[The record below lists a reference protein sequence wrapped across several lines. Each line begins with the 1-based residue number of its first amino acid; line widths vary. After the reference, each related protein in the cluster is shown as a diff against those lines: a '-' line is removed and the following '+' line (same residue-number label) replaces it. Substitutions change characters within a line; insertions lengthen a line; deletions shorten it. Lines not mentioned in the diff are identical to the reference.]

1 MIFTKMTD
9 KRYISVILPLKLEW
23 EPYYSLPDRA
33 YEGDNTCDRNSEVAR
48 VGDRVKVRFANKVY
62 SGVVSAVD
70 IRPDTDPDKIRPI
83 TCIEEGLERILPEEI
98 ELWRQVAG
106 YYLCTIGEVYKA
118 AYPAVKVNLE
128 EARAATLARAQE
140 RRARMLESMKA
151 KVERIRERIR
161 RKEELIAKAKEGTKA
176 KARYEED
183 LPRIIREL
191 ETAQSALESAQHADR
206 TVTTDTHCTGS
217 TTGNTDTTSTTGNT
231 GTVTTG
237 NQTTASTTGNTGT
250 VAIDIQTTAGTTGSQ
265 GTAGEVDTPRTAG
278 KVDTPGAAGKEGT
291 PGPVQEGIM
300 LSPAQAEAYGRVKA
314 AFAKGKPA
322 LLHGVTGSGKTE
334 IYIRLAQE
342 AISRGRNILYLVPEI
357 ALSRQLEE
365 RLYSHFGDRLMTFH
379 SGETAVSRRNT
390 AETIRSYRTTGE
402 NYIVLGTRSSLFL
415 PHHNLGLIIVDEEHD
430 SSYKQD
436 SPAPRYNGR
445 DTALM
450 ASVIHKADIILGSA
464 TPSLE
469 ELYNC
474 VCGKHALIE
483 LKERYH
489 GSEDSDI
496 ELIDTKAERRK
507 RGMNGSFS
515 RKLIEHIKSTLQG
528 GGQVMILRSRRAWAP
543 ALQCEECGE
552 IQKCPH
558 CNVSMSL
565 HNAGKGGLQQAD
577 GMSLHNSGIMV
588 CHYCGYRTA
597 YTGTCT
603 RCGGTLKSLGAGTQ
617 KIEEEAMQL
626 FPEARIAR
634 LDSDTAQNKN
644 EEKRIIKEF
653 SRGETDILIGT
664 QMLGKGFDFSNLRL
678 VAVIAADNMLG
689 LQDFRADEKA
699 LQLLE
704 QFRGRCGRR
713 GSKGMF
719 IIQTAQLQHPIYQH
733 MTSNEPQTFSTSLL
747 EERKIFDFPP
757 YTRIVEITFRDIY
770 EDRAERMAGRLASIL
785 HAQHP
790 GVTGPYAPAVDKVAD
805 RYIRTIRISLPKD
818 SRLKSGKA
826 ALMQTI
832 RTFEKDN
839 RYDGHITVNV
849 DPA

>member
-23 EPYYSLPDRA
+23 EPCYSLPDGI
-33 YEGDNTCDRNSEVAR
+33 YDGDDARCRNREEVR

-70 IRPDTDPDKIRPI
+70 IRPDTDPDKIKPI

-118 AYPAVKVNLE
+118 AYPAVKISLE

-183 LPRIIREL
+183 LTRIIREL
-191 ETAQSALESAQHADR
+191 GTAQSALESAQHADR
-206 TVTTDTHCTGS
+206 TVTTGNHTAGS
-217 TTGNTDTTSTTGNT
+217 TTGNTGTTSTTGKT
-231 GTVTTG
+231 CTVTTG
-237 NQTTASTTGNTGT
+237 NQTTGSTTGDTDTTSNQTT
-250 VAIDIQTTAGTTGSQ
+250 ASIDIQTTAGTTGSQ
-265 GTAGEVDTPRTAG
+265 GTAG
-278 KVDTPGAAGKEGT
+278 KVGTPGAAGKEGT
-291 PGPVQEGIM
+291 PGPGQEGIM
-300 LSPAQAEAYGRVKA
+300 LSPAQAEAYGRVQA

-342 AISRGRNILYLVPEI
+342 TISRGRNILYLVPEI

-390 AETIRSYRTTGE
+390 SETIRSYRTTGE

-474 VCGKHALIE
+474 ECGKHALIE

-507 RGMNGSFS
+507 RGMHGSFS
-515 RKLIEHIKSTLQG
+515 RRLIEHIKSTLQD

-565 HNAGKGGLQQAD
+565 HN
-577 GMSLHNSGIMV
+577 SGIMV
-588 CHYCGYRTA
+588 CHYCGNRTA

-719 IIQTAQLQHPIYQH
+719 IIQTAQPQHPIYQH
-733 MTSNEPQTFSTSLL
+733 MTSNEPQLFNTSLL
-747 EERKIFDFPP
+747 EERKLFDFPP

-785 HAQHP
+785 HARYP

>member
-1 MIFTKMTD
+1 MAFTKMTD

-23 EPYYSLPDRA
+23 EPCYSLPDGI
-33 YEGDNTCDRNSEVAR
+33 YDGDDAPCRNREEVR

-118 AYPAVKVNLE
+118 AYPAVKISLE

-183 LPRIIREL
+183 LTRIIREL
-191 ETAQSALESAQHADR
+191 ESAQSALESAQHADR

-217 TTGNTDTTSTTGNT
+217 TTGKTC
-231 GTVTTG
+231 TVTTG
-237 NQTTASTTGNTGT
+237 KHTTGSTTGNTGT
-250 VAIDIQTTAGTTGSQ
+250 VAIDIQTTASTTGSQ
-265 GTAGEVDTPRTAG
+265 GTAGEVDTPRTRG
-278 KVDTPGAAGKEGT
+278 KVGTPRAAGKEGT
-291 PGPVQEGIM
+291 PGPGQEGIM
-300 LSPAQAEAYGRVKA
+300 LSPAQAEAYGRVQA
-314 AFAKGKPA
+314 AFEKGKPA

-390 AETIRSYRTTGE
+390 SETIRSYRTTGE

-474 VCGKHALIE
+474 ECGKHALIE

-507 RGMNGSFS
+507 RGMHGSFS
-515 RKLIEHIKSTLQG
+515 RKLIEHIKGTLQD
-528 GGQVMILRSRRAWAP
+528 GGQVMLLRSRRAWAP

-565 HNAGKGGLQQAD
+565 HNAGKGGLRQDD

-597 YTGTCT
+597 YTGTCA
-603 RCGGTLKSLGAGTQ
+603 RCSGTLKSLGAGTQ

-719 IIQTAQLQHPIYQH
+719 IIQTAQPQHPIYQH
-733 MTSNEPQTFSTSLL
+733 MTSNEPQLFSTSLL
-747 EERKIFDFPP
+747 EERKLFDFPP

-785 HAQHP
+785 HAQYP